1 MRGEVGHLAHDWW
14 CRGGGAA
21 VLALLAVVATFRRP
35 TDLIFWAA
43 VAFFVVHTG
52 LAVRRWLRA
61 RRIRITATVIRHHDR
76 HSDAP
81 AFQPPPLLPLKV
93 AGRTPRISFLA
104 NK

>member
-1 MRGEVGHLAHDWW
+1 MGHLAHDWW

-61 RRIRITATVIRHHDR
+61 RRIRITATVIRHHER
-76 HSDAP
+76 EDAP
-81 AFQPPPLLPLKV
+81 LFPPPPLLPLRVTRGVPRV
-93 AGRTPRISFLA
+93 ALQQTKNPL
-104 NK
+104 